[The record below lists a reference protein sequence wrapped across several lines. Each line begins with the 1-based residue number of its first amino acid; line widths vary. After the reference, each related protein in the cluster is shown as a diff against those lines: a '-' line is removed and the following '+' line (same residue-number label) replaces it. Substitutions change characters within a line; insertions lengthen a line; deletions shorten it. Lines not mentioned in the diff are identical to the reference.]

1 MLSRSL
7 KSCDSSNGQIL
18 IFVPDNP
25 LQSMTLIC
33 GRGGGFRARIPLLP
47 RARTRHDFSKTAPGI
62 TAAVRITNRLLD
74 FPDDSKTFSHGNY
87 FIY

>member
-47 RARTRHDFSKTAPGI
+47 RARTRHDFSKTALVCQTVTHDAPECGEAI
-62 TAAVRITNRLLD
+62 APTD
-74 FPDDSKTFSHGNY
+74 FLAFGVGAS
-87 FIY
+87 